1 MALSKWK
8 VNPHK
13 RKIIAKGNGSSRHA
27 GKSASVSITFQQSKI
42 FIKRYFL
49 RNKAAFLEPNVL
61 VEKINRIAMDVL
73 HSTDTSFDIPATV

>member
-61 VEKINRIAMDVL
+61 VEKNQSHSYGRSPL
-73 HSTDTSFDIPATV
+73 HGYKF